1 MRPELKLETVAWW
14 NGPNQETE
22 ASTFLHFALSLNV
35 WILQFV
41 AWWNSPNQKTEASTY
56 FVSFALSLN
65 VWILQV

>member
-41 AWWNSPNQKTEASTY
+41 AWWNSPNQKTEAST
-56 FVSFALSLN
+56 
-65 VWILQV
+65 